1 MMSTLFEEYFR
12 QRSDLVEADKKP
24 IGVVF
29 SHDGW
34 SKALKEEADAGRNMV
49 TQGPSATYGGLH
61 RWIDP
66 ELKVDIVVTEKTQV
80 EWFEDR
86 RRNRPRQNAIT
97 VKIDGIMDGPP
108 VVEILAQNLTAAQL
122 CDIIMTWL
130 GQDPHW
136 GDFEKELHAVVEKH
150 GTFE

>member
-1 MMSTLFEEYFR
+1 MTALFEEYFR

-29 SHDGW
+29 SHEGW
-34 SKALKEEADAGRNMV
+34 SKALKEEQDRGRNMV

-80 EWFEDR
+80 EWFEGKR
-86 RRNRPRQNAIT
+86 HRPRQNAIT

-122 CDIIMTWL
+122 CDIIMSWL

-136 GDFEKELHAVVEKH
+136 GDFEKALHKVVEEH